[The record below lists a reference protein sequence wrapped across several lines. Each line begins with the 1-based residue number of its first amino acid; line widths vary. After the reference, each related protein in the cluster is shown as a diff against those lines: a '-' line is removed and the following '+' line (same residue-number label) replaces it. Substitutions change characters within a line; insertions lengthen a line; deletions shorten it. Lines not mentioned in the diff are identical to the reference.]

1 MLEIKTNIEKAD
13 FPTTDLTELKN
24 ALMEYDY
31 VLLIKTDK
39 VELVLPSADIEL
51 ANTKELRAFNENK
64 ELHLVKQGISFIGRI
79 RIDNEGEC
87 CEVYDELQLI
97 WGKATKSENGI
108 TELYEDR
115 GILIKLPAEIK
126 ENQRAAIKVR
136 SYLSNEKFEFVDFR
150 IMGIEN
156 NLGEVKE
163 YGER

>member
-1 MLEIKTNIEKAD
+1 MLETRTNIEKVD
-13 FPTTDLTELKN
+13 FSTTDLTKLKN

-31 VLLIKTDK
+31 ILLIKTDK

-64 ELHLVKQGISFIGRI
+64 ELHLVKQSGSFTGRL
-79 RIDNEGEC
+79 RTDNEGED
-87 CEVYDELQLI
+87 CEIYDELQLI

-115 GILIKLPAEIK
+115 GIKIKLPVEVEK
-126 ENQRAAIKVR
+126 NQRAAIKIR
-136 SYLSNEKFEFVDFR
+136 SYISSEKFEFVDFR
-150 IMGIEN
+150 IIGIEN